1 MFAQVKL
8 ADKLGIPLPEGSAY
22 DSFGN
27 PTTNPLEVFHGAM
40 TVWGGA
46 KGSGLAMMVQ
56 LLGIAAGSSE
66 PTPFMSDFGFLV
78 LAFDPSVLS
87 SMDRVKAETDK
98 FCESIR
104 SAKRIDE
111 AKPVRMPFDRSVE
124 SRNAAR
130 AKNYF
135 LVEDEVLRQ
144 LEEASKKD

>member
-8 ADKLGIPLPEGSAY
+8 ADKLGVPLPEGSAY
-22 DSFGN
+22 DSSGN
-27 PTTNPLEVFHGAM
+27 PTTNPLEVLQGAM

-78 LAFDPSVLS
+78 LAFDPSVIS

-98 FCESIR
+98 FCESVR
-104 SAKRIDE
+104 SAKRLHE
-111 AKPVRMPFDRSVE
+111 ANPVRMPFDRSCE

-130 AKNYF
+130 ANNWF
-135 LVEDEVLRQ
+135 LVEEEVQRQ
-144 LEEASKKD
+144 LEEAEKTD

>member
-22 DSFGN
+22 DSSGN
-27 PTTNPLEVFHGAM
+27 PTTNPLDVLQGAM

-78 LAFDPSVLS
+78 LAFDPSVLT
-87 SMDRVKAETDK
+87 SMNRMKAETDK

-104 SAKRIDE
+104 SAKRLDE
-111 AKPVRMPFDRSVE
+111 ASPLRMPFDRSIE

-130 AKNYF
+130 AKRCF
-135 LVEDEVLRQ
+135 FVEDEVLRQ
-144 LEEASKKD
+144 LEEAGK